1 MISEGGA
8 ALGHVEEFYVDTTT
22 GKITAFEV
30 SGAPGEGFLKGKA
43 VLPAGEVRTIGKDI
57 LIVRN
62 GAEES
67 LTRSESKLAES
78 MKNLKESTNRLVQKV
93 RDIHIPGEEKEE
105 PSEPATQV
113 PPEPGGAIS
122 SGHGTEPEPPQN
134 GQNGSSAAKE
144 AEPPEK

>member
-1 MISEGGA
+1 
-8 ALGHVEEFYVDTTT
+8 VEEFYVDTTT

-43 VLPAGEVRTIGKDI
+43 ILPAGEVRTIGKDI

-78 MKNLKESTNRLVQKV
+78 MKSLKDGTNRLVQKV
-93 RDIHIPGEEKEE
+93 RDIHLQGEEREE
-105 PSEPATQV
+105 PSEPAAQA
-113 PPEPGGAIS
+113 PLEPGVQK
-122 SGHGTEPEPPQN
+122 PEPPQC
-134 GQNGSSAAKE
+134 SEE
-144 AEPPEK
+144 APPPEQ